1 MMKLAKKLQLLI
13 FLILFILSLPLGS
26 ESINT
31 SPLSTQ
37 VVDNGEESIVALDQ
51 MISSLGRSHFPSFQ
65 QMIKQRYIR
74 ALVVYSKT
82 DFFFDKGQ
90 PKGIQ
95 IDYLKAYEK
104 FLNKNI
110 KNESDKVH
118 ILLIPVTFNQLI
130 PNLLAGKG
138 DIAATYLTMTPK
150 RMEIVDF
157 ASGGKMKANEL
168 IVTNKNNPPI
178 RTVEDLSGKTVYALN
193 GTSYIE
199 HLEQCNTK
207 LQELN
212 LPPIN
217 IEVADPHLMAE
228 DILEMVNS
236 GVKDITVVD
245 DYLAHLWH
253 KILPDLHVDQNL
265 ALAKDNP
272 IGWAVRKENPELKQS
287 IQAFAQ
293 NFKPGT
299 LLGNILFKR
308 YFKNTRWIKNPNTPE
323 EIKKFKRFI
332 QIFKKYGQKYH
343 FDYLALMA
351 QAYQESG
358 LDHSKKSHKGAIGV
372 MQLLPS
378 TAADKNINIKDIH
391 KVENNIHA
399 GAKYLAFL
407 RNRYYS
413 KNTMTP
419 VDQFAFSWAAYN
431 AGPAKVERMR
441 IMAQKMGLN
450 PDKWFNH
457 VEIAAGRIV
466 GKETVQYVA
475 NIYKYY
481 ISYKLTY
488 PTINEQEAKSNKL

>member
-1 MMKLAKKLQLLI
+1 MKIEKVFLRFLL
-13 FLILFILSLPLGS
+13 FALLVYGTLTNCAPL
-26 ESINT
+26 
-31 SPLSTQ
+31 SPLKKPSYNNSVNNIKANQT
-37 VVDNGEESIVALDQ
+37 DNELIELDQ
-51 MISSLGRSHFPSFQ
+51 MISSLGISHFPTFK
-65 QMIKQRYIR
+65 QMIEQRYIR

-104 FLNKNI
+104 YLNRNI
-110 KNESDKVH
+110 KKESDKVH

-138 DIAATYLTMTPK
+138 DIAATYLTVTPK
-150 RMEIVDF
+150 RLEKVDF
-157 ASGGKMKANEL
+157 ASGGKMKASEL
-168 IVTNKNNPPI
+168 IVTNKNNPEI
-178 RTVEDLSGKTVYALN
+178 RMVEDLSGKTVYALN

-199 HLEQCNTK
+199 HLEQCNK
-207 LQELN
+207 RLKEMN
-212 LPPIN
+212 LPPIK

-236 GVKDITVVD
+236 GVKDITIVD
-245 DYLAHLWH
+245 DYLAHLWQ
-253 KILPDLHVDQNL
+253 KILPDIHVNQNL
-265 ALAKDNP
+265 ALARDNK
-272 IGWAVRKENPELKQS
+272 IGWAVRKENQELKKS
-287 IQAFAQ
+287 IMNFAQ
-293 NFKPGT
+293 NYKPGT

-308 YFKNTRWIKNPNTPE
+308 YFKNTKWIKNPNTPE

-332 QIFKKYGQKYH
+332 EIFKKYGKKYR

-358 LDHSKKSHKGAIGV
+358 LDQSKTSEKGAVGV

-378 TAADKNINIKDIH
+378 TAADRNINISDIH
-391 KVENNIHA
+391 IVDNNIHA

-413 KNTMTP
+413 KKEMSP

-431 AGPAKVERMR
+431 AGPNRVKKMRKMAK
-441 IMAQKMGLN
+441 KMGLDPN
-450 PDKWFNH
+450 KWFNH
-457 VEIAAGRIV
+457 VEIAAGKIV

-481 ISYKLTY
+481 ISYKLSY
-488 PTINEQEAKSNKL
+488 PLEKP

>member
-1 MMKLAKKLQLLI
+1 
-13 FLILFILSLPLGS
+13 
-26 ESINT
+26 
-31 SPLSTQ
+31 
-37 VVDNGEESIVALDQ
+37 
-51 MISSLGRSHFPSFQ
+51 MISSLSRSHYPTFK
-65 QMIKQRYIR
+65 QMIEQRYIR

-110 KNESDKVH
+110 KKESDKVH
-118 ILLIPVTFNQLI
+118 ILLIPVTFNELI

-138 DIAATYLTMTPK
+138 DIAATYLTVTPK
-150 RMEIVDF
+150 RLEKVDF
-157 ASGGKMKANEL
+157 ASGGKMKASEL
-168 IVTNKNNPPI
+168 IVTNKNNPGI
-178 RTVEDLSGKTVYALN
+178 KTVEDLAGRTVYALN

-199 HLEQCNTK
+199 HLEQCNIRLK
-207 LQELN
+207 ELN

-217 IEVADPHLMAE
+217 IEEADPHLMAE
-228 DILEMVNS
+228 DVLEMVNS
-236 GVKDITVVD
+236 GVKDITIVD
-245 DYLAHLWH
+245 DYLAHLWN
-253 KILPDLHVDQNL
+253 KILPDLHVNPKL
-265 ALAKDNP
+265 ALAKDNK
-272 IGWAVRKENPELKQS
+272 IGWAVRKDNPELKKS
-287 IQAFAQ
+287 IMHFAQ
-293 NFKPGT
+293 NYKPGT

-308 YFKNTRWIKNPNTPE
+308 YFKNTKWIKNPNTPE
-323 EIKKFKRFI
+323 EIEKFKRFI
-332 QIFKKYGQKYH
+332 EIFKKYGKKYH

-358 LDHSKKSHKGAIGV
+358 LDQSKKSNKGAIGV

-378 TAADKNINIKDIH
+378 TAADKNINISDIH
-391 KVENNIHA
+391 KVDNNIHA

-413 KNTMTP
+413 KASMTP

-431 AGPAKVERMR
+431 AGPGKVEKMR
-441 IMAQKMGLN
+441 KTAQKMGLN
-450 PDKWFNH
+450 PNKWFNH
-457 VEIAAGRIV
+457 VEIAAGKIV

-481 ISYKLTY
+481 ISYKLSY
-488 PTINEQEAKSNKL
+488 PNVKAD